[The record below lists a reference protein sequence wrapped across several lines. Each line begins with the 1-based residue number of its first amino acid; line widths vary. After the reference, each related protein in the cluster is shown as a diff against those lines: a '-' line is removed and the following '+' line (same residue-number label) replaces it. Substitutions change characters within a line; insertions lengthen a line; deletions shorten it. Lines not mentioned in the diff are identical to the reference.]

1 MLTIC
6 TSWKYWSRGSVI
18 DLLNCIS
25 FSRIGDRLLA
35 LFLYP
40 DGLRLRSGVDVRLV
54 TAVEVGNCKVL
65 DASCR
70 GESRAT
76 DDEDDIILT
85 VEVTVDICEVVT
97 IDVSVDSPF
106 LSPF

>member
-1 MLTIC
+1 M
-6 TSWKYWSRGSVI
+6 
-18 DLLNCIS
+18 
-25 FSRIGDRLLA
+25 FA

-40 DGLRLRSGVDVRLV
+40 EGLRLRSGVEVRLD

-76 DDEDDIILT
+76 DVEDDNILT
-85 VEVTVDICEVVT
+85 VEVTVEVCMLVT
-97 IDVSVDSPF
+97 IAVSVDSLF
-106 LSPF
+106 LSPY